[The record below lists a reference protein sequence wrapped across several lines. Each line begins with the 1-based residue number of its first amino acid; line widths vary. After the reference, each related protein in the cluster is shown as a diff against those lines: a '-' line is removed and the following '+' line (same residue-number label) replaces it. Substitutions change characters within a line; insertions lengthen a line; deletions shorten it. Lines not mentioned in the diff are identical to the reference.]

1 MKRTILLILL
11 SVLMLM
17 TCSCEVATPTV
28 EPTSAT
34 TEALNST
41 PTVLPS
47 TTPLLT
53 TTTTPSAEPTK
64 TPTPTLEDTLPHPT
78 TDYSGGPHMLL
89 STGTLSDQYFEIYC
103 NEDGSEKHLSINVKI
118 DSKQKDFTEKIGN
131 KDYEYTWLMAY
142 HNADIYVEG
151 NDDLIGYYTVTP
163 KVFEKLDDGNI
174 VYKLPISSA
183 PEGDLTKNIKADE
196 VDMLIIIILKDNSM
210 DSFIY
215 CPIFW
220 TETDIQI
227 RDNFYTSNSN

>member
-1 MKRTILLILL
+1 MKKIISLILL

-17 TCSCEVATPTV
+17 TCSCEVTPQTVTLTDTAGEVTPTATPKT
-28 EPTSAT
+28 ENGTAT
-34 TEALNST
+34 PKPT
-41 PTVLPS
+41 PTANP
-47 TTPLLT
+47 
-53 TTTTPSAEPTK
+53 
-64 TPTPTLEDTLPHPT
+64 TPTPIPTLEDTLPHPT

-142 HNADIYVEG
+142 HNANIYVEG
-151 NDDLIGYYTVTP
+151 NEDLIGYYTVTP

-227 RDNFYTSNSN
+227 RDNFYASKD